1 MVERANKPSALSA
14 SSGAAAPGAQVD
26 IEGTG
31 AGSKVIATLPS
42 GESVEI
48 LLYGATVTSWKSN
61 GGKTENLW
69 LSEKAALDGSKAVR
83 GGIPVVFPVFGP
95 PPKEGHPTSSLAQH
109 GFARSSRWEF
119 LGKSSSEDALGG
131 NSVKLD
137 FGLYTSGLNEES
149 RKAWPFDF
157 GLVYSVTLA
166 KDSLQTVV
174 NVRNEGEESFEFQFL
189 LHTYLKI
196 KDISK
201 VAVNGLLGVEYVDKV
216 LNASSHTQS
225 DKSIA
230 ITGEVDRV
238 YKSIPQDT
246 TTVVENDAPRFD
258 VVRDNLQDTVV
269 WNPWIE
275 KAASMGDFAP
285 KDGYKEMICVE
296 VGTVDGWQRL
306 DKGEVFEGGQTI
318 KSLL

>member
-1 MVERANKPSALSA
+1 MVDRANRPSALNAPS
-14 SSGAAAPGAQVD
+14 AAAPEAQVD
-26 IEGTG
+26 IVGSG
-31 AGSKVIATLPS
+31 PSSKVVATLPS
-42 GESVEI
+42 GESVEV

-95 PPKEGHPTSSLAQH
+95 PPKSGHPTSSLPQH
-109 GFARSSRWEF
+109 GFARTSRWEF
-119 LGKSSSEDALGG
+119 LGKTTSEDTLDS

-137 FGLYTSGLNEES
+137 FGLYTTGLSDEA
-149 RKAWPFDF
+149 RKAWPLDF

-174 NVRNEGEESFEFQFL
+174 NVRNEGEKNFEFQFL
-189 LHTYLKI
+189 LHTYLKV

-201 VAVNGLLGVEYVDKV
+201 VAITGLLGVTYIDKV
-216 LNASSHTQS
+216 LNATEHSQS
-225 DKSIA
+225 DASVS

-238 YKSIPQDT
+238 YAGIPQNT
-246 TTVVENDAPRFD
+246 TSVVEDGTPRFD

-275 KAASMGDFAP
+275 KAKAMGDFAP
-285 KDGYKEMICVE
+285 DEGYKNMVCVE
-296 VGTVDGWQRL
+296 VGAVKGWQKL
-306 DKGEVFEGGQTI
+306 EKGEVFEGGQTI
-318 KSLL
+318 KSLV